1 VLIDSATATL
11 PGVPAGFEH
20 DAFVYT
26 DDQEFVRGAAPF
38 VRAGIA
44 AGEVVLVAVP
54 RVRIDPLREELG
66 ASADQVTFVD
76 MAEAGRNPAR
86 IIPLWREVLDE
97 HPGRPVRGIGEPAY
111 VGRTPAEL
119 AEAKLHEALLNL
131 AFADARSFRLRCPY
145 QASVLEPGL
154 AVAENHPVV
163 LPGPDSGVRPGPAVP
178 TGTDAWAEVA
188 EQTFRSPLPAVPANA
203 QQRRFAFADLS
214 SLRSQVVEWARS
226 YGLSEDRNDDL
237 ALALHEICTN
247 SLRFGGGEG
256 VLTVWH
262 ETGTLICDVADH
274 GYISDLLVGRVLAPV
289 TQEGGRGVWL
299 ANQLCDLV
307 QVRST
312 ADATQVRLH
321 LRLA

>member
-1 VLIDSATATL
+1 VLIDSATEPL
-11 PGVPAGFEH
+11 HGVPAGFEH
-20 DAFVYT
+20 EAFVYT
-26 DDQEFVRGAAPF
+26 DDEEFVRGAAPF
-38 VRAGIA
+38 VRAGLE
-44 AGEVVLVAVP
+44 AGEAVLVAVP
-54 RVRIDPLREELG
+54 QARIDPLREELG
-66 ASADQVTFVD
+66 PSADDVTFID
-76 MAEAGRNPAR
+76 MAQAGRNPAR
-86 IIPLWREVLDE
+86 IIPLWQEVLDE

-131 AFADARSFRLRCPY
+131 AFANAPSFRLRCPY
-145 QASVLEPGL
+145 QTAVLDPGL
-154 AVAENHPVV
+154 GVGETHPVV
-163 LPGPDSGVRPGPAVP
+163 LPTPQSPVRVCSTAP
-178 TGTDAWAEVA
+178 TGAGSWAEVA

-203 QQRRFAFADLS
+203 EQQRFGAAELS
-214 SLRSQVVEWARS
+214 GIRRRVTEWARS

-237 ALALHEICTN
+237 ALALHEMCTN

-256 VLTVWH
+256 TLTIWH

-274 GYISDLLVGRVLAPV
+274 GYITDLLVGRVLAPV

-312 ADATQVRLH
+312 GEATQVRLH
-321 LRLA
+321 LRLE